1 MTPPGALLR
10 AAPLDDL
17 IETGA
22 HLRGFGGVHGGLTLA
37 LLTTAMAER
46 APGALL
52 QNVTARYLRPLGG
65 EFRIE
70 VPEERTGRTMTALA
84 ARAVTEKGVH
94 VDASAIFA
102 APRRASWPPVT
113 PSAPAAPPPEDCEV
127 FTIPPEFVAISTSM
141 EIRPVGPNRPYA
153 GGAEPELTAWIRLLE
168 DDEPPDV
175 HRLTLLLDGLAPSY
189 AAVLSELALLPTVE
203 FAVRPAIGLQRTASP
218 WVLLRAR
225 THRASADGWVDE
237 GIDAWGPDGDH
248 LGSARQL
255 RLVRPM

>member
-1 MTPPGALLR
+1 MSS
-10 AAPLDDL
+10 
-17 IETGA
+17 
-22 HLRGFGGVHGGLTLA
+22 
-37 LLTTAMAER
+37 
-46 APGALL
+46 
-52 QNVTARYLRPLGG
+52 
-65 EFRIE
+65 
-70 VPEERTGRTMTALA
+70 A
-84 ARAVTEKGVH
+84 ARRRVQDRG
-94 VDASAIFA
+94 
-102 APRRASWPPVT
+102 PRGT
-113 PSAPAAPPPEDCEV
+113 
-127 FTIPPEFVAISTSM
+127 
-141 EIRPVGPNRPYA
+141 NRPYA

-175 HRLTLLLDGLAPSY
+175 HRLALLMDGLAPSY

-203 FAVRPAIGLQRTASP
+203 FAVGPAIGLLRTASP